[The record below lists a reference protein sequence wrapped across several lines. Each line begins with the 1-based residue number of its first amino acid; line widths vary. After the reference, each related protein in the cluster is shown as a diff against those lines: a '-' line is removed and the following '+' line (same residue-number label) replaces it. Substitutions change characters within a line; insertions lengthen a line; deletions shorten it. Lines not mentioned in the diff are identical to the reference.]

1 MSTAFSA
8 APGQVSSNRTQS
20 DVQYA
25 TAGGQ
30 PLYLDSKIPD
40 GPGPFPAAILVHGGG
55 WVRGD
60 RRVEVRPLFEPLTA
74 AGIAWFSID
83 YRLTNDMMQFGVA
96 IEDVASAISYVKAHA
111 TQYRI
116 DPERIALIG
125 ESAGGQLAAMAALT
139 ATPQTRVQAVVAF
152 YTPMDLVDLAKNSA
166 LIPAN
171 VRNSFQGTP
180 FENLVLA
187 RLSQLSPISNIK
199 ADAPPFLLIHGTADH
214 LVPLS
219 QSAAMCDRMRA
230 AGAAC
235 EVYPV
240 RNAGH
245 GIQWWDGSNS
255 RDATGYKAKMV
266 QWLRDQLALRQAR
279 FHL

>member
-1 MSTAFSA
+1 M
-8 APGQVSSNRTQS
+8 
-20 DVQYA
+20 
-25 TAGGQ
+25 
-30 PLYLDSKIPD
+30 
-40 GPGPFPAAILVHGGG
+40 
-55 WVRGD
+55 RGD

-96 IEDVASAISYVKAHA
+96 IEDVGSAITYVKAHA
-111 TQYRI
+111 AQYRI
-116 DPERIALIG
+116 DPERVALIG

-166 LIPAN
+166 LIPPN

-187 RLSQLSPISNIK
+187 RLKQLSPIANITP
-199 ADAPPFLLIHGTADH
+199 DAPPFLLIHGTADH

-219 QSAAMCDRMRA
+219 QSTEMCHRMRA
-230 AGAAC
+230 AGATC

-245 GIQWWDGSNS
+245 GIQWWEGSNS
-255 RDATGYKAKMV
+255 RDAAAYKGKMV